1 MKLDLKN
8 TFWLSIPVVLSIWA
22 VSWIFGKIGIGT
34 SQLFSSVSVYE
45 TITPTLGNKIFSF
58 ISGVVPLNLTL
69 PNIAIL
75 FLSAWAT
82 LLLGSFIVGS
92 FPKLA
97 FLGKGNIGRMA
108 STIFWGGV
116 PVYLLL
122 LGFKIPST
130 MVLIGSLIWIFSVAF
145 VSGWIGG
152 WMKKVI

>member
-8 TFWLSIPVVLSIWA
+8 TFWLSIPVVLAIWA
-22 VSWIFGKIGIGT
+22 VSWIFGKVGIGT
-34 SQLFSSVSVYE
+34 SQLFSSVNVYE
-45 TITPTLGNKIFSF
+45 TITPTFGNKIFSF
-58 ISGVVPLNLTL
+58 ISGIVPLNLTL

-82 LLLGSFIVGS
+82 LLLGSFIVGQ

-97 FLGKGNIGRMA
+97 FLGKGNTGRMA

-116 PVYLLL
+116 PIYLLL

-130 MVLIGSLIWIFSVAF
+130 MVMIGSLIWIFAVAYTAGF
-145 VSGWIGG
+145 IGG